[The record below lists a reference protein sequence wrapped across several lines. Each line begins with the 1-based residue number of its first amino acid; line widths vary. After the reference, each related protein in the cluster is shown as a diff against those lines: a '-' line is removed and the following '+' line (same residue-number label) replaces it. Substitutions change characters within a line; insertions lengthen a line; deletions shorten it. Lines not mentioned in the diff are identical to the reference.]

1 MQETNKITDQRDG
14 QVSIKEL
21 IMGIGAWWRYVL
33 SRWLIIVIVGLVG
46 AGLGLTYA
54 FFEKVNYV
62 AELTFVL
69 EDSKSGSPLAAY
81 AGLASQF
88 GIDLNGFSSSGVFEG
103 DNLLEFL
110 KSRLMVERTL
120 LSPVTVNNEKKS
132 IADLFIEIYE
142 LDKKWAKD
150 PDIKG
155 VHFPL
160 DLPRSK
166 FSLKQD
172 SLLNVL
178 QEKIV
183 KKHLLVEK
191 PDKKLSFVAVKCT
204 SRDQIF
210 SKSFTERLVKEATDF
225 YIITKTK
232 RSQVNVDKLQV
243 TADSL
248 ELLLNRKTYSLAEL
262 KDLNLNP
269 ARQVA
274 NVRSEVQTRDKIV
287 LQTIYAEV
295 IKNLEISKMSM
306 AQETP
311 VVQIVDSPILPLDE
325 DKTGKVKGILIGG
338 FLAGFFIVMWLTLRW
353 LYRQLMS

>member
-1 MQETNKITDQRDG
+1 MQETNKTADQRDD
-14 QVSIKEL
+14 QVSMKEL
-21 IMGIGAWWRYVL
+21 IMGIGAWWRYLL
-33 SRWLIIVIVGLVG
+33 SKWLTIVIMGVVG

-54 FFEKVNYV
+54 FFEKVDYV

-88 GIDLNGFSSSGVFEG
+88 GIDLGGLSSSGVFEG

-110 KSRLMVERTL
+110 KSRLMIEKTL
-120 LSPVTVNNEKKS
+120 LSPVTVNNQKKS
-132 IADLFIEIYE
+132 LADLYTEIYE
-142 LDKKWAKD
+142 LDKKWAKN
-150 PDIKG
+150 PDLKDI
-155 VHFPL
+155 HFPL
-160 DLPRSK
+160 GLPRSK

-191 PDKKLSFVAVKCT
+191 PDKKLSFVAVTCT

-210 SKSFTERLVKEATDF
+210 SKSFTERLVREATDF
-225 YIITKTK
+225 YVITKTK

-262 KDLNLNP
+262 KDLNQNP

-274 NVRSEVQTRDKIV
+274 NVSSEVQTRDKMV

-311 VVQIVDSPILPLDE
+311 VVQIVDSPILPLNE
-325 DKTGKVKGILIGG
+325 DKIGKVKGILIGG
-338 FLAGFFIVMWLTLRW
+338 FLAGFFTVMWLTVRR